1 MTIESLLDRNE
12 IRRLEKAAREK
23 NKIHLACQAQQF
35 EKTNTK
41 RIRKTIS
48 S

>member
-23 NKIHLACQAQQF
+23 NKIHLACWAQQF
-35 EKTNTK
+35 EKQIQK
-41 RIRKTIS
+41 EI
-48 S
+48 